1 MCAKSLRLCQTL
13 FDTKDCSPPGSSV
26 HGDSPGKDNGV
37 GSHALLQG
45 IFLAQGSNPG
55 LLMSPALAGGFFTT
69 DATWEARKYAYVYS
83 KTHLDVISAFNKE
96 SDFPFK
102 DGFTMAHHPQL
113 PPLQVRVP
121 S

>member
-1 MCAKSLRLCQTL
+1 MHAKSLQSRPTLC
-13 FDTKDCSPPGSSV
+13 DTKDCSPPGSSV
-26 HGDSPGKDNGV
+26 RGDSPGKNNGV
-37 GSHALLQG
+37 GCRALLQG

-69 DATWEARKYAYVYS
+69 DATWEAHKYAYVYS

-96 SDFPFK
+96 SDFSFK

-113 PPLQVRVP
+113 PPPQVRVP